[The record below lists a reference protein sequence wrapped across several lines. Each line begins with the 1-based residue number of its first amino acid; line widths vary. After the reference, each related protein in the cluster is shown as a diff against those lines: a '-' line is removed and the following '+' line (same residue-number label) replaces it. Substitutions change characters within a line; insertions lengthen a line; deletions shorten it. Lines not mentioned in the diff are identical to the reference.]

1 MAQGTFSNPEIVQEE
16 VDILLIGGGM
26 ACCGAAYEIMRWAD
40 AAKAE
45 SGVDLK
51 IKLVDKAAMDR
62 SGAVAQGLSAI
73 NTYIGPDQD
82 PADYARMVSNDL
94 MGITRD
100 DLAYDLGRVVDDSVH
115 LFEEWGLPIW
125 KTDADG
131 VRHDGAHSIGEGLP
145 ALKDGGKPVRSGK
158 WQIMINGESYK
169 WIVAEAA
176 KKALGM
182 DRIQE
187 RIFIVHL
194 INDKN
199 DPSRIAGAAGFSTR
213 DNKIV
218 IYKAKAILL
227 AAGGCVNLFRPRS
240 VGEGQGRA
248 WYPVWNAGSTYAMA
262 AEAGAEMTMMENRF
276 VPARFKDGYGPVGAW
291 FLLFKAQAVNAN
303 GEVYMVRN
311 KEMLNDY
318 PPYGQAAV
326 PASCLRNH
334 LMLHEMKEGRG
345 PIYMDTVAALAK
357 LRETLTPKEV
367 KHLEA
372 EAWEDFLDMC
382 IGQCGVWVGENIEPE
397 KKNSEL
403 MPTEPYLLGSHSGCC
418 GIWVS
423 GPEDLGAP
431 TDEEHEDKGKVP
443 AHLPKGW
450 NWGYRSMTTVK
461 GLFTA
466 GDGVGASG
474 HKFSSGS
481 HAEGRLAAKAM
492 VKYCVDNKA
501 FKPEFEETP
510 EQIAALIWQPVKTF
524 LEHKDYTTAI
534 DINPHYITPKML
546 QFRLQKIMDE
556 YVAGVATYYTTND
569 KMLKVAEEKLEM
581 LKEDSLKM
589 RAKDLHELLR
599 AWENYHRV
607 LTAEA
612 HMKHIQFREESRY
625 PGFYYR
631 MDKNFVDEK
640 NWKCFVNSV
649 YDKKSH
655 KWTVFKRKHM
665 DLVDKSKLFKA
676 AAH

>member
-1 MAQGTFSNPEIVQEE
+1 MAGEFGNPEVIQEE
-16 VDILLIGGGM
+16 VDVLLIGGGM
-26 ACCGAAYEIMRWAD
+26 ACCGAGYEIMRWAD

-45 SGVDLK
+45 MGIDLK

-73 NTYIGPDQD
+73 NTYIGSEQD

-100 DLAYDLGRVVDDSVH
+100 DLAYDLGRNVDDSVH

-125 KTDADG
+125 KTDENG
-131 VRHDGAHSIGEGLP
+131 ERHDGAQGLP
-145 ALKDGGKPVRSGK
+145 TLKDGGKPVRSGK

-169 WIVAEAA
+169 WIVAEAT

-182 DRIQE
+182 DRIEE
-187 RIFIVHL
+187 RIFIVKL
-194 INDKN
+194 VNDKN
-199 DPSRIAGAAGFSTR
+199 DPQRIAGAVGFSTR
-213 DNKIV
+213 DHKV
-218 IYKAKAILL
+218 VVYKAKAILL
-227 AAGGCVNLFRPRS
+227 AAGGCVNIFRPRS
-240 VGEGQGRA
+240 VGEGTGRA

-262 AEAGAEMTMMENRF
+262 AEAGAELTMMENRF

-291 FLLFKAQAVNAN
+291 FLLFKAQAVNAY
-303 GEVYMVRN
+303 GEVYMVKN
-311 KEMLNDY
+311 KELLNDY

-334 LMLHEMKEGRG
+334 LMLKEMKEGRG
-345 PIYMDTVAALAK
+345 PIYMDTVTALAK
-357 LRETLTPKEV
+357 LRETLTPREV

-382 IGQCGVWVGENIEPE
+382 VGQCGIWVGENIEPE

-423 GPEDLGAP
+423 GPTDVGAP
-431 TDEEHEDKGKVP
+431 TSEDHADADKIP

-481 HAEGRLAAKAM
+481 HAEGRMCAKSM
-492 VKYCVDNKA
+492 VKYCIDNKDYKVELDTPVEQLVEDIY
-501 FKPEFEETP
+501 KP
-510 EQIAALIWQPVKTF
+510 VRTF
-524 LEHKDYTTAI
+524 LEFKDYTTAI
-534 DINPHYITPKML
+534 DVNPNYITPKML

-556 YVAGVATYYTTND
+556 YVAGVATYYTTNAN
-569 KMLKVAEEKLEM
+569 MLGVAEEKLNM
-581 LKEDSLKM
+581 LKEDAEKM

-599 AWENYHRV
+599 AWENYHRI

-631 MDKNFVDEK
+631 MDKNFVDEE
-640 NWKCFVNSV
+640 NWHCFVNSV
-649 YDKKSH
+649 YDKTTKQ
-655 KWTVFKRKHM
+655 WNCFKRAHV
-665 DLVDKSKLFKA
+665 DIVDKSKLFKP

>member
-1 MAQGTFSNPEIVQEE
+1 MAGTFENPEIVQEE
-16 VDILLIGGGM
+16 LDILIIGGGM
-26 ACCGAAYEIMRWAD
+26 AACGCGYEIMRWAE
-40 AAKAE
+40 AVKAE
-45 SGVDLK
+45 TGKELK
-51 IKLVDKAAMDR
+51 IKLVDKAALDR

-73 NTYIGPDQD
+73 NTYIGPEQD

-100 DLAYDLGRVVDDSVH
+100 DLVYDLGRNVDDSVH

-131 VRHDGAHSIGEGLP
+131 VRHDGAEAIKEGLP

-176 KKALGM
+176 KKALGLE
-182 DRIQE
+182 RIQE
-187 RIFIVHL
+187 RVFIVHL

-199 DPSRIAGAAGFSTR
+199 DPQRIAGAAGFSVR
-213 DNKIV
+213 ENKIY

-262 AEAGAEMTMMENRF
+262 AEAGAELTMMENRF

-291 FLLFKAQAVNAN
+291 FLLFKARATN
-303 GEVYMVRN
+303 GYGEDYMAKN
-311 KEMLNDY
+311 KELLDQY

-334 LMLHEMKEGRG
+334 LMLKEMREGRG
-345 PIYMDTVAALAK
+345 PIMMDTVTALAK

-382 IGQCGVWVGENIEPE
+382 IGQCGIWVGENIEPE

-423 GPEDLGAP
+423 GPTDVGAP
-431 TDEEHEDKGKVP
+431 TADDPELPGVP
-443 AHLPKGW
+443 EHLPRGW

-481 HAEGRLAAKAM
+481 HAEGRIAAKAM
-492 VKYCVDNKA
+492 VKYCLDNA
-501 FKPEFEETP
+501 DLKPEFDETP
-510 EQIAALIWQPVKTF
+510 EQIAEAIWKPVRNY

-534 DINPHYITPKML
+534 DVNPNYITPRML

-556 YVAGVATYYTTND
+556 YVAGVATYYNTND
-569 KMLKVAEEKLEM
+569 VLLKMAEEKLEM
-581 LKEDSLKM
+581 LKEDSQKM

-599 AWENYHRV
+599 AWENYHRI

-631 MDKNFVDEK
+631 TDKNFIDEE
-640 NWKCFVNSV
+640 NWHCFVNSI
-649 YDKKSH
+649 YDKKTK
-655 KWTVFKRKHM
+655 KWTVFKRRHV
-665 DLVDKSKLFKA
+665 DLVDKSKLFKKPA
-676 AAH
+676 

>member
-1 MAQGTFSNPEIVQEE
+1 MAGTFGNPEIIEEE

-26 ACCGAAYEIMRWAD
+26 ACCGAAYEVMRYTEGTD
-40 AAKAE
+40 ITVKM
-45 SGVDLK
+45 
-51 IKLVDKAAMDR
+51 VDKAAVDR

-73 NTYIGPDQD
+73 NTYLGDND
-82 PADYARMVSNDL
+82 PADYTRMVANDL

-100 DLAYDLGRVVDDSVH
+100 DLAYDVGRHVDDSVR

-125 KTDADG
+125 KQPGD
-131 VRHDGAHSIGEGLP
+131 EGKSL
-145 ALKDGGKPVRSGK
+145 ADGGKPVRSGK

-176 KKALGM
+176 KKALGS
-182 DRIQE
+182 DRITE
-187 RIFIVHL
+187 RIFIVKL
-194 INDKN
+194 VNDKN
-199 DPSRIAGAAGFSTR
+199 DPTRIAGAVGFSTR
-213 DNKIV
+213 EDQV
-218 IYKAKAILL
+218 VLYKFKACLL
-227 AAGGCVNLFRPRS
+227 AAGGCVNIFRPRS
-240 VGEGQGRA
+240 VGEGTGRA
-248 WYPVWNAGSTYAMA
+248 WYPVWNAGSTYSMA
-262 AEAGAEMTMMENRF
+262 AEAGAELTMMENRF

-291 FLLFKAQAVNAN
+291 FLLFKAKATNAF
-303 GEVYMVRN
+303 GEVYMDKN
-311 KEMLNDY
+311 KELLNDY

-334 LMLHEMKEGRG
+334 LMMKEMREGRG
-345 PIYMDTVAALAK
+345 PIYMDTPTALAK
-357 LRETLTPKEV
+357 LAETMTPKEI

-382 IGQCGVWVGENIEPE
+382 IGQAGVWAGENIEPE
-397 KKNSEL
+397 KTPSEL

-423 GPEDLGAP
+423 GPEDVGAP
-431 TDEEHEDKGKVP
+431 DS
-443 AHLPKGW
+443 W
-450 NWGYRSMTTVK
+450 SWGYRSMTTIK

-481 HAEGRLAAKAM
+481 HAEGRIAARAM
-492 VKYCVDNKA
+492 VKYVMDNKD
-501 FKPEFEETP
+501 FKPELDADVSVLVEE
-510 EQIAALIWQPVKTF
+510 IYKPVRTY

-534 DINPHYITPKML
+534 DINPNYITPKML

-556 YVAGVATYYTTND
+556 YVAGVATMYQTNE
-569 KMLKVAEEKLEM
+569 KMLEVAEHKLGM
-581 LKEDSLKM
+581 LKEDAGKM

-599 AWENYHRV
+599 AWENYHRI

-631 MDKNFVDEK
+631 MDKNFVDEE
-640 NWKCFVNSV
+640 NWKCFVNST
-649 YDKKSH
+649 YDKKTRE
-655 KWTVFKRKHM
+655 WNVFKVEHV
-665 DLVDKSKLFKA
+665 DLVEK
-676 AAH
+676 

>member
-1 MAQGTFSNPEIVQEE
+1 MSTEATFGNPQVVEEE
-16 VDILLIGGGM
+16 VDILIIGGGM
-26 ACCGAAYEIMRWAD
+26 AACGAAFEIMRWIEGT
-40 AAKAE
+40 K
-45 SGVDLK
+45 LK
-51 IKLVDKAAMDR
+51 VRLVDKAAMDR

-73 NTYIGPDQD
+73 NTYMGGMD
-82 PADYARMVSNDL
+82 PADYARMVANDL

-100 DLAYDLGRVVDDSVH
+100 DLAYDVGRHVDDSVH

-125 KTDADG
+125 KQPGD
-131 VRHDGAHSIGEGLP
+131 EGKL
-145 ALKDGGKPVRSGK
+145 LKDGGKPVRSGK

-169 WIVAEAA
+169 VIVAEAA

-182 DRIQE
+182 DNIQE
-187 RIFIVHL
+187 RVFIVKL
-194 INDKN
+194 VNDKN
-199 DPSRIAGAAGFSTR
+199 DPKRIAGAVGFSVR
-213 DNKIV
+213 EHKV
-218 IYKAKAILL
+218 FVYKFKACLL
-227 AAGGCVNLFRPRS
+227 VAGGAVNIFRPRS
-240 VGEGQGRA
+240 VGEGTGRA

-291 FLLFKAQAVNAN
+291 FLLFKAKAVNAF
-303 GEVYMVRN
+303 GEVYMDKN
-311 KEMLNDY
+311 KEMLKQY
-318 PPYGQAAV
+318 PPYGLAAV

-334 LMLHEMKEGRG
+334 LMMHEMKEGRG
-345 PIYMDTVAALAK
+345 PIYMDTPTALAK
-357 LRETLTPKEV
+357 LAETMTPKEI

-382 IGQCGVWVGENIEPE
+382 IGQAGVWAGENIEPE
-397 KKNSEL
+397 KKPSEL

-431 TDEEHEDKGKVP
+431 DDWH
-443 AHLPKGW
+443 
-450 NWGYRSMTTVK
+450 WGYNRMTTVK

-492 VKYCVDNKA
+492 VKFALDNKDW
-501 FKPEFEETP
+501 KPELDTP
-510 EQIAALIWQPVKTF
+510 VNELVEQIYRPVRTY

-556 YVAGVATYYTTND
+556 YVAGIATWYQTNA
-569 KMLKVAEEKLEM
+569 KMLDVAEEKLEM
-581 LKEDSLKM
+581 LKEDALKM

-631 MDKNFVDEK
+631 MDYNFIDEK
-640 NWKCFVNSV
+640 NWKVFVNST
-649 YDKKSH
+649 YDRKTK
-655 KWTVFKRKHM
+655 KWTVFKRPHV
-665 DLVDKSKLFKA
+665 DLVSKPTA
-676 AAH
+676 GH

>member
-1 MAQGTFSNPEIVQEE
+1 MAGEFGNPEVVQED
-16 VDILLIGGGM
+16 VDVLLIGGGM
-26 ACCGAAYEIMRWAD
+26 ACCGAGYEIMRWAD

-45 SGVDLK
+45 MGIDLK

-73 NTYIGPDQD
+73 NTYIGSEQD

-100 DLAYDLGRVVDDSVH
+100 DLAYDLGRNVDDSVH

-125 KTDADG
+125 KTDENG
-131 VRHDGAHSIGEGLP
+131 ERHDGAQGLP

-169 WIVAEAA
+169 WIVAEAT

-182 DRIQE
+182 DRIEE
-187 RIFIVHL
+187 RIFIVKL
-194 INDKN
+194 VNDKN
-199 DPSRIAGAAGFSTR
+199 DPQRIAGAVGFSTR
-213 DNKIV
+213 DHKV
-218 IYKAKAILL
+218 VVYKAKAILL
-227 AAGGCVNLFRPRS
+227 AAGGCVNIFRPRS
-240 VGEGQGRA
+240 VGEGTGRA

-262 AEAGAEMTMMENRF
+262 AEAGAELTMMENRF

-291 FLLFKAQAVNAN
+291 FLLFKAQAVNAY
-303 GEVYMVRN
+303 GEVYMVKN
-311 KEMLNDY
+311 KELLNDY

-334 LMLHEMKEGRG
+334 LMLKEMKEGRG
-345 PIYMDTVAALAK
+345 PIYMDTVTALAK
-357 LRETLTPKEV
+357 LRETLTPREV

-382 IGQCGVWVGENIEPE
+382 VGQCGIWVGENIEPE

-423 GPEDLGAP
+423 GPTDLGAP
-431 TDEEHEDKGKVP
+431 TSEDHADANKIP

-450 NWGYRSMTTVK
+450 SWGYRSMTTVK

-481 HAEGRLAAKAM
+481 HAEGRMCAKSM
-492 VKYCVDNKA
+492 VKYCIDNKDW
-501 FKPEFEETP
+501 KPELDTSV
-510 EQIAALIWQPVKTF
+510 EQLVEDIYKPVRTY

-534 DINPHYITPKML
+534 DVNPNYITPKML

-556 YVAGVATYYTTND
+556 YVAGVATYYTTNAN
-569 KMLKVAEEKLEM
+569 MLGVAEEKLNM
-581 LKEDSLKM
+581 LKEDAEKM

-599 AWENYHRV
+599 AWENYHRI

-612 HMKHIQFREESRY
+612 HMKHIQFRQESRY

-631 MDKNFVDEK
+631 MDKNFVDEE
-640 NWKCFVNSV
+640 NWHCFVNSV
-649 YDKKSH
+649 YDKNSKQ
-655 KWTVFKRKHM
+655 WNCFKRAHV
-665 DLVDKSKLFKA
+665 DLVDKSKLFKP

>member
-1 MAQGTFSNPEIVQEE
+1 MGTFENPEVVQEDL
-16 VDILLIGGGM
+16 DILLIGGGM
-26 ACCGAAYEIMRWAD
+26 ACCGAAFEMMRWAE
-40 AAKAE
+40 AVKAE
-45 SGVDLK
+45 TGQDLR

-73 NTYIGPDQD
+73 NTYIGPEQD

-100 DLAYDLGRVVDDSVH
+100 DLAYDLGRHVDESVH

-125 KTDADG
+125 KTDDDG
-131 VRHDGAHSIGEGLP
+131 VRHDGAESQKEGLP

-176 KKALGM
+176 KKALGL

-187 RIFIVHL
+187 RVFIVKL
-194 INDKN
+194 VNDKS
-199 DPSRIAGAAGFSTR
+199 DPSRIAGAVGFSVR
-213 DNKIV
+213 EHKIYV
-218 IYKAKAILL
+218 YKAKAVLL

-240 VGEGQGRA
+240 VGEGTGRA

-262 AEAGAEMTMMENRF
+262 AEAGAELTMMENRF

-291 FLLFKAQAVNAN
+291 FLLFKAKAVNAY
-303 GEVYMVRN
+303 GEDYMVKN
-311 KEMLNDY
+311 KELLDQY

-334 LMLHEMKEGRG
+334 LMLQEMKEGRG
-345 PIYMDTVAALAK
+345 PIYMDTVSALAK
-357 LRETLTPKEV
+357 LRESLSPKEV

-382 IGQCGVWVGENIEPE
+382 VGQCGIWVGENIEPE
-397 KKNSEL
+397 KKMSEL

-423 GPEDLGAP
+423 GPTDLGAP
-431 TDEEHEDKGKVP
+431 TAEEGELDGVP
-443 AHLPKGW
+443 AHLPRGW

-481 HAEGRLAAKAM
+481 HAEGRIAAKAM
-492 VKYCVDNKA
+492 VRFALDNA
-501 FKPEFEETP
+501 GHQPELDTDAATLA
-510 EQIAALIWQPVKTF
+510 EQIYKPVRTF
-524 LEHKDYTTAI
+524 LQHKDYTTAI
-534 DINPHYITPKML
+534 DINPHYITPKMA

-556 YVAGVATYYTTND
+556 YVAGVATYYNTND
-569 KMLKVAEEKLEM
+569 VMLGVAEEKLEM
-581 LKEDSLKM
+581 LKEDAAKM

-599 AWENYHRV
+599 AWENYHRI

-631 MDKNFVDEK
+631 TDKNFVDEQ
-640 NWKCFVNSV
+640 NWHCFVNST
-649 YDKKSH
+649 YDKTTR
-655 KWTVFKRKHM
+655 KWTCFKRRHV
-665 DLVDKSKLFKA
+665 DLVDKTKLFKKA
-676 AAH
+676 A

>member
-1 MAQGTFSNPEIVQEE
+1 MADFTNPEVVQEE

-26 ACCGAAYEIMRWAD
+26 ACCGAAYEIVRWAE
-40 AAKAE
+40 AAKA
-45 SGVDLK
+45 SAGVDLK

-73 NTYIGPDQD
+73 NTYIGSEQD

-100 DLAYDLGRVVDDSVH
+100 DLAYDLGRHVDESVH

-131 VRHDGAHSIGEGLP
+131 VRHDGAQGMTP
-145 ALKDGGKPVRSGK
+145 LKEGGKPVRSGK

-187 RIFIVHL
+187 RVFIVHL
-194 INDKN
+194 MNDKN
-199 DPSRIAGAAGFSTR
+199 DKTRIAGAAGFSTR
-213 DNKIV
+213 ENKIYV
-218 IYKAKAILL
+218 YKAKAILL
-227 AAGGCVNLFRPRS
+227 AAGGCVNIFRPRS
-240 VGEGQGRA
+240 VGEGTGRA
-248 WYPVWNAGSTYAMA
+248 WYPVWNAGSTYSMA
-262 AEAGAEMTMMENRF
+262 AEAGAELTMMENRF

-291 FLLFKAQAVNAN
+291 FLLFKSQATNAF
-303 GEVYMVRN
+303 GEVYMVKN
-311 KEMLNDY
+311 KELLNDY

-334 LMLHEMKEGRG
+334 LMLKEMQEGRG
-345 PIYMDTVAALAK
+345 PIWMDTVTALAK
-357 LRETLTPKEV
+357 LRDTLTPKEV

-382 IGQCGVWVGENIEPE
+382 VGQCGIWVGENVEPE

-418 GIWVS
+418 GIWTS
-423 GPEDLGAP
+423 GPEDVGAP
-431 TDEEHEDKGKVP
+431 TSEEYSDVP
-443 AHLPKGW
+443 AHLPSGW
-450 NWGYRSMTTVK
+450 NWGYRGMTTVK

-492 VKYCVDNKA
+492 VKYCLDNKDLKVELDESVDA
-501 FKPEFEETP
+501 VAEAIWKPVRNYLEF
-510 EQIAALIWQPVKTF
+510 
-524 LEHKDYTTAI
+524 KDYTTAI
-534 DINPHYITPKML
+534 DVNPNYITPKML

-556 YVAGVATYYTTND
+556 YVAGVATYYKTNEH
-569 KMLKVAEEKLEM
+569 MLKVAEDKLEM
-581 LKEDSLKM
+581 LKEDAQKM

-599 AWENYHRV
+599 AWENYHRI

-612 HMKHIQFREESRY
+612 HMKHIQFRQESRY

-631 MDKNFVDEK
+631 MDKNFVDEE
-640 NWKCFVNSV
+640 NWHCFVNSI
-649 YDKKSH
+649 YDKQTK
-655 KWTVFKRKHM
+655 KWTCFKRKHV
-665 DLVDKSKLFKA
+665 DLVDKSKLFKP